1 MTSYKKY
8 LKSKGIMLDCDYPFL
23 PIDKNGVC
31 LLNVF
36 TKVVNDGVMVFEQYV
51 VGTGI
56 QHFDRNGNI
65 EFDFD

>member
-1 MTSYKKY
+1 
-8 LKSKGIMLDCDYPFL
+8 MLDCDYPFL